1 MLRVRG
7 QPGGTLPLA
16 QPSLREQLG
25 REEVCLPGPCLGVC
39 SPLRQPESSPLVEE
53 PAWWWQDGGYGMGFW
68 GPGAG
73 GGFLLWPREEFL
85 QAAVGERLPWN
96 LGV

>member
-1 MLRVRG
+1 MLRVWG
-7 QPGGTLPLA
+7 QPGGTSPLA
-16 QPSLREQLG
+16 QPSLRGQLG
-25 REEVCLPGPCLGVC
+25 WEGAASRGPA
-39 SPLRQPESSPLVEE
+39 LRYVHLSSRPESSPSVEE
-53 PAWWWQDGGYGMGFW
+53 QAWGQQHGDYGMGFR